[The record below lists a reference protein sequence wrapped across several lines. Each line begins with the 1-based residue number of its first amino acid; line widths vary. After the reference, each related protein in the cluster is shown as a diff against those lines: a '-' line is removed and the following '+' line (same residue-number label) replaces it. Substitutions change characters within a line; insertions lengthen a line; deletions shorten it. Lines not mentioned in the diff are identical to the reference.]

1 MRIVIPTI
9 GALVAIAMLAP
20 VSWADTPQLLV
31 EVNVQVLDNSVLV
44 QITNVT
50 ETVSDFVV
58 WFVSDNIIESSVVQH
73 GWNAAQTDSG
83 VHVADD
89 IAPGQTLQL
98 GIKFGG
104 SDPQIAWAAI
114 VGSENR
120 TGWLWGQNDTRSD
133 HIQTNNETSDN
144 VETQPV
150 SEISVDGI
158 LQDSEFRIVPDKPA
172 AGSTIRLI
180 GTGFGQSQSLELQV
194 GRHSLE
200 SVMTDDAGSFVVTRI
215 LPDTLE
221 DRVSFVLTDSQ
232 DNSVDIS
239 IRLTEHVPIRESQ
252 MVFEPSLSVA
262 KDAYGPGEY
271 LELTLSA
278 EPLSTMTVS
287 LVDPTGLKITSKAV
301 VISQNGT
308 WESGRNIIV
317 PLDASDGL
325 YTVQASDGAKTVTTN
340 ITVEISKSIVVNP
353 TRTIFNPGD
362 PIRFVGTAK
371 PGTDIS
377 LILFDPNDDEIT
389 MESIPVGENGEVE
402 WQFPTGHNFRTG
414 TYTLVLTQGEEQEFV
429 YAGLGE
435 AIEIPIR
442 IVFDKSFYLPSEMP
456 KVSIASETGG
466 EVILLVA
473 DPTDN
478 VVLSETITIQQDGR
492 ATYRLDLAGYASG
505 VYTAVVQK
513 GTTQADF
520 RFGVG
525 LRTSVANIDINTKSQ
540 YVPGEAVLLLG
551 MTDVNAILTISLLDP
566 DGQTVQTIHT
576 FSDRTGAVT
585 EKRLRIPHDAQ
596 EGTWS
601 IKTSSGPNSDVD
613 YVHVGSADPAGLAI
627 TVENTSDGTFIVITG
642 ATRNYVTIAISDGTY
657 EIESDLRA
665 YVTRDGTGR
674 LPWNVG
680 ASGTYTITAEDGNQ
694 TVQTIYVHTIQ

>member
-1 MRIVIPTI
+1 MHIVVPAIA
-9 GALVAIAMLAP
+9 ALVAIAMLAP
-20 VSWADTPQLLV
+20 VSWADTHVPV

-44 QITNVT
+44 QVLNVT

-58 WFVSDNIIESSVVQH
+58 WFVSDTVIESSVVQH
-73 GWNAAQTDSG
+73 GWNAAQTDSA
-83 VHVADD
+83 VRITDD
-89 IAPGQTLQL
+89 IGPGQTLQL
-98 GIKFGG
+98 GIKFEG
-104 SDPQIAWAAI
+104 SDPKMAWAAT

-120 TGWLWGQNDTRSD
+120 TGWLWGQNDTRTD
-133 HIQTNNETSDN
+133 HIRINNETGDN
-144 VETQPV
+144 VERQPV
-150 SEISVDGI
+150 SEISTNGI
-158 LQDSEFRIVPDKPA
+158 LQNSEFRIVPDKPS

-194 GRHSLE
+194 GGHSLE
-200 SVMTDDAGSFVVTRI
+200 SVMTDDAGSFVATRT
-215 LPDTLE
+215 LPDTLQ
-221 DRVSFVLTDSQ
+221 DRVSFVLTDLQ
-232 DNSVDIS
+232 GNRIDIS
-239 IRLTEHVPIRESQ
+239 IRLTDQTVIRDSQ
-252 MVFEPSLSVA
+252 EAFEPSLSVT
-262 KDAYGPGEY
+262 KDVYSRGEY

-287 LVDPTGLKITSKAV
+287 LVDPAGLRITSKAV
-301 VISQNGT
+301 VIPQDGT
-308 WESGRNIIV
+308 WESGRDIIV
-317 PLDASDGL
+317 PLDASDGP
-325 YTVQASDGAKTVTTN
+325 YIVQASDGAQTVTAN
-340 ITVEISKSIVVNP
+340 ITVELDKSIVVNP
-353 TRTIFNPGD
+353 TRTIFDPGD

-371 PGTDIS
+371 PGMDIS

-389 MESIPVGENGEVE
+389 MDSIPVGEDGQVE
-402 WQFPTGHNFRTG
+402 WEYPTGHNFRKG

-442 IVFDKSFYLPSEMP
+442 IVFDKIFYLPSEVP
-456 KVSIASETGG
+456 KVNIASETGG
-466 EVILLVA
+466 EVMLLVA

-492 ATYRLDLAGYASG
+492 ATYRMDLAGYASG
-505 VYTAVVQK
+505 IYTAVVQK
-513 GTTQADF
+513 GTIQADF

-525 LRTSVANIDINTKSQ
+525 LRTSVANIDMNTKSQ

-551 MTDVNAILTISLLDP
+551 MTDVNAILTISLIDP
-566 DGQTVQTIHT
+566 DGQTVQTINT

-596 EGTWS
+596 EGVWT
-601 IKTSSGPNSDVD
+601 IKTASGPNSDVD
-613 YVHVGSADPAGLAI
+613 YVTVGSADPAGLAI

-642 ATRNYVTIAISDGTY
+642 ATRNYVTLSISDGTY

-674 LPWNVG
+674 LPWTVDATG
-680 ASGTYTITAEDGNQ
+680 AYTITAEDGNR
-694 TVQTIYVHTIQ
+694 TVQTLYLHTAQ